1 ATRVEGPEALA
12 AILGQ
17 LEGFEAPAAAWES
30 ELLPARVAD
39 YAISWLDDLCSAGR
53 IQWLRLRPEARRP
66 ERAAADEEPAAGG
79 AGQSLR
85 ATPLLLLPRRH
96 AGQWARLAP
105 PADGEVAASPRA
117 LKVLAHLR
125 EHGASFFD
133 EIADD
138 TRLLRTEL
146 EDALAELVARGQVHC

>member
-1 ATRVEGPEALA
+1 
-12 AILGQ
+12 
-17 LEGFEAPAAAWES
+17 
-30 ELLPARVAD
+30 
-39 YAISWLDDLCSAGR
+39 
-53 IQWLRLRPEARRP
+53 QWLRLRPEARRP
-66 ERAAADEEPAAGG
+66 ERASADEEPAAG

-85 ATPLLLLPRRH
+85 ATPLVLLPRRH

-146 EDALAELVARGQVHC
+146 EDALAELVARGQVHCDSFGGLRSLLIPASRRAQAAGRRRRGAAF